1 MLGVFW
7 AFFLNKGH
15 LVRESAVLKM
25 NRQIGNFFGGDMFFF
40 PGACQKNET
49 HNVCL
54 TFFGIKCN
62 IQNSALFLPC
72 LYTFVSS
79 IRRSQPNRLDPT
91 TPKPKPR
98 NVWNWKN
105 QQPEEE
111 KNMSFSAQKQYQET
125 IRNDGHNRLLSKKN
139 MLGVFRAKRS

>member
-1 MLGVFW
+1 ML
-7 AFFLNKGH
+7 KI
-15 LVRESAVLKM
+15 K
-25 NRQIGNFFGGDMFFF
+25 RQIGNVFLGGYVFFF

-54 TFFGIKCN
+54 TFFGSKSN
-62 IQNSALFLPC
+62 IQNSASFLPC

-98 NVWNWKN
+98 NVWNWKK

-111 KNMSFSAQKQYQET
+111 KKTCLFRLKNNTRKL
-125 IRNDGHNRLLSKKN
+125 IWNDGHNRFLCQKKQK
-139 MLGVFRAKRS
+139 LGVFGAKRS